1 MIYLTKYL
9 KSTSWYVFGSA
20 IQGLTPLLL
29 TPILTRTLSQ
39 SEFSEFV
46 LYIAI
51 ATILSFLFALG
62 LPAALT
68 RELILDNLNLK
79 SNLLSLVRLK
89 KLLLLLSFLLIL
101 SAFFTSVSFQIIS
114 LSVALAMALA
124 IIQIDMAAFRAQQ
137 KAKLFVFLAISSTA
151 LPTLLITA
159 LVANNLFS
167 NSFLF
172 AYSIFVLVL
181 ALVANLKVLKHAGD
195 KTRFLALFKLG
206 APTIAHG
213 IGMSL
218 MQYGDRIIIA
228 AALGLAAAGKIQIA
242 ALLGTAPLL
251 LLSTLNH
258 AWIPV
263 AIEKFGQSKVVG
275 LNFLNKS
282 TNLMALF
289 IALIAMAIMFL
300 NPFLLK
306 LLAPESFSLAELSPT
321 VVVMSVSAVIYVFYL
336 RNTHVLTYLGKFQS
350 LAWITPVSIFLQ
362 ILFIFLL
369 APNYGLISAAFAILM
384 ASASQAT
391 LTQLAIYRLDSSI
404 KLTTVPI
411 IYILIVSIVAV
422 LILT

>member
-1 MIYLTKYL
+1 
-9 KSTSWYVFGSA
+9 
-20 IQGLTPLLL
+20 
-29 TPILTRTLSQ
+29 
-39 SEFSEFV
+39 V
-46 LYIAI
+46 L
-51 ATILSFLFALG
+51 
-62 LPAALT
+62 
-68 RELILDNLNLK
+68 NH
-79 SNLLSLVRLK
+79 V
-89 KLLLLLSFLLIL
+89 
-101 SAFFTSVSFQIIS
+101 
-114 LSVALAMALA
+114 
-124 IIQIDMAAFRAQQ
+124 
-137 KAKLFVFLAISSTA
+137 
-151 LPTLLITA
+151 
-159 LVANNLFS
+159 
-167 NSFLF
+167 
-172 AYSIFVLVL
+172 
-181 ALVANLKVLKHAGD
+181 GD

-206 APTIAHG
+206 APTIVHG

-251 LLSTLNH
+251 LLSTLNN
-258 AWIPV
+258 AWFPTV
-263 AIEKFGQSKVVG
+263 MDKFGQSKVAG

-282 TNLMALF
+282 TSLMALF

-300 NPFLLK
+300 NPLLLK
-306 LLAPESFSLAELSPT
+306 LLAPENFSLAELSPT

-336 RNTHVLTYLGKFQS
+336 RNIYFLTYLGKFQS

-369 APNYGLISAAFAILM
+369 APNFGLISAAFAILM

>member
-1 MIYLTKYL
+1 
-9 KSTSWYVFGSA
+9 
-20 IQGLTPLLL
+20 
-29 TPILTRTLSQ
+29 
-39 SEFSEFV
+39 
-46 LYIAI
+46 
-51 ATILSFLFALG
+51 
-62 LPAALT
+62 
-68 RELILDNLNLK
+68 
-79 SNLLSLVRLK
+79 
-89 KLLLLLSFLLIL
+89 
-101 SAFFTSVSFQIIS
+101 
-114 LSVALAMALA
+114 MALA

-137 KAKLFVFLAISSTA
+137 KANLFVFLAISSTA

-159 LVANNLFS
+159 LVANDLFNNLF
-167 NSFLF
+167 LF
-172 AYSIFVLVL
+172 VYSVFVLVL
-181 ALVANLKVLKHAGD
+181 ALVTNQRVLNQSGD
-195 KTRFLALFKLG
+195 KTRFLTLFKLG

-251 LLSTLNH
+251 LLSTLNN
-258 AWIPV
+258 AWFPTV
-263 AIEKFGQSKVVG
+263 MDKFGQSKVAG

-289 IALIAMAIMFL
+289 IALIATAIMFL

-336 RNTHVLTYLGKFQS
+336 RNIYFLTYLGKFQS

-369 APNYGLISAAFAILM
+369 APNFGLISAAFAILM